1 MSAQSISRRSFL
13 AQAAGGVAVLGTNA
27 LIARGAPGA
36 NERIS
41 VGVIGTGDRGRGWHI
56 AHIIALAKS
65 HNAEVTAV
73 CDVWQPNLKK
83 GAEQAKKAF
92 GNEPR
97 MFTRFAD
104 LLALSD
110 VDAVM
115 IATTDNAH
123 TPVMIAALKA
133 GKDVY
138 VEKPMS
144 LTVEEANEALD
155 LARKNERV
163 VQVGTQRRSE
173 GVFKAAKSEIAS
185 GALGT
190 ISRVDAGVYVNH
202 PRWAR
207 DFDDCKEADVDWDAY
222 LFNLPKRPFDPK
234 FLRRWHLYRG
244 FTNGLSGLWMA
255 HYSDGVNMMLG
266 TTYPRSA
273 VAHGGCY
280 VWKDGREH
288 GDTFQALLD
297 FPEGFLMNWG
307 MGLGNATGTHWTVN
321 GTKATL
327 DAEKWTITD
336 EIPTGSKGKAEP
348 RKIKP
353 EPSDD
358 HVGNWL
364 DCIRS
369 RKRPNA
375 DIQDGHQHAVATIM
389 AAAAYET
396 GKRHVYDPKARQI
409 KPG

>member
-1 MSAQSISRRSFL
+1 MSAESISRRSFL
-13 AQAAGGVAVLGTNA
+13 GQAAGGVAALGTSP

-41 VGVIGTGDRGRGWHI
+41 IGVIGTGDRGRGWHI
-56 AHIIALAKS
+56 HQIIALAKS
-65 HNAEVTAV
+65 HNAAVTAV

-83 GAEQAKKAF
+83 GAAQARQAF
-92 GNEPR
+92 GQEPR
-97 MFTRFAD
+97 EFTRFGD
-104 LLALSD
+104 LLALPD

-115 IATTDNAH
+115 IATPDFAH
-123 TPVMIAALKA
+123 TPIMVEALKA

-144 LTVEEANEALD
+144 LTVAEANEALD
-155 LARKNERV
+155 LARSNKRV

-173 GVFKAAKSEIAS
+173 GVFKAAKEEIAS
-185 GALGT
+185 GVLGT
-190 ISRVDAGVYVNH
+190 ISRVDVGVYVNH

-207 DFDDCKEADVDWDAY
+207 PYDDCKESDVDWDAY
-222 LFNLPKRPFDPK
+222 LFNRPKVPFDPK
-234 FLRRWHLYRG
+234 LLRRWHLYRMC
-244 FTNGLSGLWMA
+244 TNGLSGLWMA

-273 VAHGGCY
+273 VAHGGLY

-307 MGLGNATGTHWTVN
+307 MGLANATGNHWTIN

-327 DAEKWTITD
+327 DAEKWTITND
-336 EIPTGSKGKAEP
+336 IPTGTGGKAES

-353 EPSDD
+353 EPSDN

-369 RKRPNA
+369 RKCPNA
-375 DIQDGHQHAVATIM
+375 DIQDGHQHAIATIM

-396 GKRHVYDPKARQI
+396 GRRQVYDPKTREI
-409 KPG
+409 KAG